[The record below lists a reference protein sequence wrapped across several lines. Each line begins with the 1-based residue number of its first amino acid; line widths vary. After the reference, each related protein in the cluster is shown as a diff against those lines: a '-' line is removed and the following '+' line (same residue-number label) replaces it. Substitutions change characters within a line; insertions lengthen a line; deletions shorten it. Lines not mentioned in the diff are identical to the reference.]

1 MLVPYLLQP
10 DAQVNT
16 GLRTSPAPAS
26 EAPRTFYGAINP
38 RVITTGCPAKRAA
51 GRQLPYR
58 RPPATRASSSAL
70 PDELPASP
78 TAADA
83 EAAPARAVLEVR
95 LVRPSASW
103 HRMSGMTPYL
113 FAIHQFAAVR
123 SALFH
128 VRTWLCLHPRHEE
141 WDSETTADC

>member
-1 MLVPYLLQP
+1 MAWQELTL
-10 DAQVNT
+10 DRSRFAASQVNT
-16 GLRTSPAPAS
+16 GLRAAAAPAS

-58 RPPATRASSSAL
+58 RPPATRASSVAL

-83 EAAPARAVLEVR
+83 EAAPARAVLEVWILAVMAYHCR
-95 LVRPSASW
+95 TSA
-103 HRMSGMTPYL
+103 
-113 FAIHQFAAVR
+113 
-123 SALFH
+123 
-128 VRTWLCLHPRHEE
+128 
-141 WDSETTADC
+141 